1 MTMEYRPLGQTGVR
15 LSAVSFGAGPVPALM
30 TGPDADRQLETVHA
44 ALQAGINGFDTA
56 AGYGQGRSEAG
67 LGAALAGL
75 GASRDVH
82 LATKVRLQP
91 ADLDD
96 IAGGVRRSV
105 ERSLQRLRVDRVTLL
120 QLHNAIAFDR
130 GAWPDAVTPDDVLR
144 PGGVADT
151 LARLRQEGLIAHFG
165 LTATGDSAAL
175 RQVIR
180 TGVFQTA
187 QVPFSLVDRAAAR
200 TAGGGE
206 DAEYGLPASPGC
218 DRSGSAMQDAPADKE
233 GGGSGGDSASANT
246 RDNTVPSAHDADP
259 GGGVGGSRRS
269 GGGATEGGSKVDSSG
284 RSDGRAT
291 EGGSK
296 VGSSRRSGVEMARN
310 GAVPEASPGLH
321 PEPGSLLAECM
332 AQGMGVLAIR
342 VFAGGALAGQPP
354 SAHTLQTQYFPLDL
368 YHRDRRRGEH
378 VRRILDPGT
387 DLREIALRFVLS
399 HPAVTSA
406 IIGFGAPGH
415 VTAAAAFQAA
425 GPLPPAMLRTLAG
438 L

>member
-75 GASRDVH
+75 GARRDVH

-105 ERSLQRLRVDRVTLL
+105 ERSLQRLRVERVTLL

-200 TAGGGE
+200 ATGNSAVAQG
-206 DAEYGLPASPGC
+206 
-218 DRSGSAMQDAPADKE
+218 GSADAQ

-259 GGGVGGSRRS
+259 GG
-269 GGGATEGGSKVDSSG
+269 
-284 RSDGRAT
+284 
-291 EGGSK
+291 SK
-296 VGSSRRSGVEMARN
+296 VGSSGRSGVETARN

-378 VRRILDPGT
+378 VRRTLDPGT

-406 IIGFGAPGH
+406 IIGFGAPEH
-415 VTAAAAFQAA
+415 VTAAAAYQAA
-425 GPLPPAMLRTLAG
+425 GPLPPEMLRTLAG